1 MTYIGANSYAAAFGG
16 GGALSPPKKG
26 KVSLLYLFSLC
37 LRCFQWLHKYLASPY
52 ILRKEYH
59 TLVEEH
65 RALEKEHQAL
75 VEEHRALEED
85 TSDTA
90 RSTLFNTAS
99 AK

>member
-1 MTYIGANSYAAAFGG
+1 M
-16 GGALSPPKKG
+16 
-26 KVSLLYLFSLC
+26 
-37 LRCFQWLHKYLASPY
+37 
-52 ILRKEYH
+52 
-59 TLVEEH
+59 EEH